1 MVAVY
6 GIATSIELEGGLNQM
21 CNLSDLIEERGI
33 QKGKALGRTEGRNEG
48 LIEGRNE
55 GLIEGRTEGLKA
67 LIATL
72 KTLISDEEVL
82 YQTVIQ
88 QEVYKDISKETI
100 LKYF

>member
-1 MVAVY
+1 
-6 GIATSIELEGGLNQM
+6 M

-48 LIEGRNE
+48 LIEGRN
-55 GLIEGRTEGLKA
+55 EGRTEGLKA

-88 QEVYKDISKETI
+88 QEVYKDIPKETI
-100 LKYF
+100 LKYFYS